1 VSVHLEQLLAEPE
14 FGLELVAG
22 ANGVATRGPIRWAHI
37 SEIPD
42 PTPWLEGGELL
53 LTTGLG
59 VKDSPR
65 QQRSLI
71 AGLQR
76 RGCVAVGFG
85 VGIWRDQIPT
95 AMVTEAEQRALPLF
109 TVPYRV
115 PFIAITKY
123 VSSQVFAAHYAGLR
137 RALDLHR
144 RVLAV
149 VTSSGGLA
157 EVLAET
163 ARSVGDVDA
172 VIFDSFGHVLASAGD
187 TGRLVDH
194 AALWRALPSVRSRT
208 QTMVAGHVANV
219 LPLRAS
225 DDVQAVM
232 VVASGEPL
240 DEARE
245 LLVQQGAAAATVE
258 LSRGLSV
265 RKARRTSVAELL
277 DDVMEGR
284 ASRQRLAHRLEQLGV
299 DPSARYHV
307 ITILADDPRRASV
320 LAGMLEDMA
329 MTGAHAAVAADDSV
343 IHAIVQ
349 PADAA
354 LGATLVAAA
363 RARGLPPPRVGR
375 SRQQHDV
382 DTLAVAL
389 RESTVAAER
398 SGGGLLDV
406 RDLGVEGLLAGVA
419 SDASAD
425 AFVTQ
430 MLGPVL
436 AHDPEGDGA
445 LVASLRAYLR
455 HGCRPG
461 PAADELRVHRHTLA
475 YRLDRVAQLTG
486 RDPRSGEHLLPYGI
500 ALELLAQRDA
510 SSRGEGRP

>member
-1 VSVHLEQLLAEPE
+1 MSVHLEQLLAEPE
-14 FGLELVAG
+14 FGLELIAG
-22 ANGVATRGPIRWAHI
+22 ADGLAARGPIRWAHI

-59 VKDSPR
+59 VKDDLR
-65 QQRSLI
+65 QQRALI

-76 RGCVAVGFG
+76 RGCAAVGFG
-85 VGIWRDQIPT
+85 LGIWRDQVPA
-95 AMVTEAEQRALPLF
+95 AMVAEADLRGLPLF

-149 VTSSGGLA
+149 VTSSGGLT

-163 ARSVGDVDA
+163 VRSIGDVDA

-194 AALWRALPSVRSRT
+194 AGLWRALPTVRHGRT
-208 QTMVAGHVANV
+208 QTMVAGHVASV
-219 LPLRAS
+219 TPLRAA

-245 LLVQQGAAAATVE
+245 LLVAQGAAAATVE

-265 RKARRTSVAELL
+265 RRARRASVAELL
-277 DDVMEGR
+277 DDVVEGR
-284 ASRQRLAHRLEQLGV
+284 ASRQRLAHRLEQFGV

-307 ITILADDPRRASV
+307 ITIVSDDPRRASA

-329 MTGAHAAVAADDSV
+329 VTGACAAVAAADGV
-343 IHAIVQ
+343 IHAIIQ

-354 LGATLVAAA
+354 LGAMLVGAA

-375 SRQQHDV
+375 SREQHDV

-406 RDLGVEGLLAGVA
+406 RDLGVQGLLAGVA
-419 SDASAD
+419 SDAAAD
-425 AFVTQ
+425 AFVAQ

-436 AHDPEGDGA
+436 AHDPDGDGA

-455 HGCRPG
+455 RGCRPG
-461 PAADELRVHRHTLA
+461 PAADDLRVHRHTLA

-486 RDPRSGEHLLPYGI
+486 RDPRSGEYLLPYGI
-500 ALELLAQRDA
+500 ALELLAQRDESPPA
-510 SSRGEGRP
+510 G